1 MDFVSICHEQEWDRN
16 KSDSKVSEIRQQ
28 ISYAVNYMK
37 VDLAKVADLAEAES
51 ESCWVLWRLVGASH
65 LLFDHHRRCQCNR
78 LYRFVAMTIIIW
90 QIWQDFLCL
99 FLAPFVLNVVKKV
112 RLSRVSMILWQL

>member
-37 VDLAKVADLAEAES
+37 VDLAKVADLAEAEPQ
-51 ESCWVLWRLVGASH
+51 SCWVLWRLIGASH
-65 LLFDHHRRCQCNR
+65 LLFDHHHSAHHLR
-78 LYRFVAMTIIIW
+78 LGHHLTTYT
-90 QIWQDFLCL
+90 
-99 FLAPFVLNVVKKV
+99 P
-112 RLSRVSMILWQL
+112 S